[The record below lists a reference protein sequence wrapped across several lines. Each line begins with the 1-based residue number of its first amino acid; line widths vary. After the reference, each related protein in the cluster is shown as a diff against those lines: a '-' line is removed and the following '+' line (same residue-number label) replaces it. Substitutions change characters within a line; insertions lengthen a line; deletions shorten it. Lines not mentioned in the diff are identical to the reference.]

1 MAVTFKQLLN
11 RALRITGEDEIA
23 DATDAVTDK
32 QQLIVAEMCNQIKEE
47 VEAAHNW
54 RALRQTVT
62 VALTGSDPNAVITE
76 ANERSRVVRLMEPHY
91 GREVPLVWDI
101 TDSSNPTPLWEL
113 DLPELLRRREMNPD
127 TENDPGW
134 FALDNSSGDVLNL
147 EVYPTP
153 TGSRTI
159 KLMLIIPQARLD
171 AADTDDLV
179 TAIKVPTRPIELGLI
194 RYILEERGEE
204 LGINSQFSEEKE
216 GKAIRDA
223 VSLDLAEQGDMS
235 LVPE

>member
-1 MAVTFKQLLN
+1 MATTFRQLLN
-11 RALRITGEDEIA
+11 RALRLTGEPLIS
-23 DATDAVTDK
+23 DAVAQASDENH
-32 QQLIVAEMCNQIKEE
+32 LIIAEMANQIKEE

-62 VALTGSDPNAVITE
+62 VSLAAVNSGIITE
-76 ANERSRVVRLMEPHY
+76 ANENSRVVRVQEPLH
-91 GREVPLVWDI
+91 GQEVPLAWDI

-127 TENDPGW
+127 TTTDPAY

-153 TGSRTI
+153 ADTRSI
-159 KLMLIIPQARLD
+159 KLMLIIRLD
-171 AADTDDLV
+171 AGDSTGIDT
-179 TAIKVPTRPIELGLI
+179 TIKVPTRPILLGLI
-194 RYILEERGEE
+194 RYIMEERGEE

-216 GKAIRDA
+216 YKALQDA
-223 VSLDLAEQGDMS
+223 ISLDLTESGGLN